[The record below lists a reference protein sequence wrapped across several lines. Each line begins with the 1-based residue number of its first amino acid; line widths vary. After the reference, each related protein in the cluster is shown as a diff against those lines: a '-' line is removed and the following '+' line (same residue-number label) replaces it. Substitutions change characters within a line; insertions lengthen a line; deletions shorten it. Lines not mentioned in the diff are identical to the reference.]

1 MKLDLVRIIASLM
14 TLKDEIEDSN
24 NRQRMELEEVIDE
37 LERMVLDDVQDKDL
51 KHFADGFHEGKWEK
65 DMPDNEDAMGMY
77 PWHNKPHEEEG

>member
-24 NRQRMELEEVIDE
+24 NRQKMELEETIDE
-37 LERMVLDDVQDKDL
+37 LERMVLDMSE
-51 KHFADGFHEGKWEK
+51 HK
-65 DMPDNEDAMGMY
+65 DMPDDEDAMGMY